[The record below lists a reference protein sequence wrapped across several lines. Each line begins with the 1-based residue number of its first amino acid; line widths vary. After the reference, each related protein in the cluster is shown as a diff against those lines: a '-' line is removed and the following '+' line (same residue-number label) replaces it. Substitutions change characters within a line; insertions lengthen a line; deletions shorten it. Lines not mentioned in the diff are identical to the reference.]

1 MGADLITYML
11 VGPKKIT
18 KAQVKQTVK
27 PKMTEIEMQDK
38 AERRLKDLGWGN
50 GWSETPEIIK
60 NCLHA
65 TSDTTLRP
73 GVHRVV
79 CRDCGYTY
87 LYDSGD
93 CGT

>member
-1 MGADLITYML
+1 MQRNPGKLTPAFLESLKGSDL
-11 VGPKKIT
+11 
-18 KAQVKQTVK
+18 QQ
-27 PKMTEIEMQDK
+27 MTEIEMQDK

-79 CRDCGYTY
+79 CRECGYTY